1 VEQNRVTFNKR
12 AYIYSSFFH
21 GALIVL
27 MLNIPLI
34 FNIEVPVFY
43 ELHLGS
49 VSQQRMEQILEE
61 SRRSE
66 AIRRLEK
73 LGMSPGERVEVPERK
88 MIEIEEPTI
97 SVPNEQRIRT
107 DDIITNAEKQTF
119 EVVAPDF
126 DIPITNRS
134 IFSMDR
140 KENFQ
145 GSRITIGEQPG
156 TGIET
161 STIGADLVGVTIEGE
176 IKGREIISNPLPEYP
191 QGLNQN
197 AIIKIQLVVLP
208 DGTVSSSDM
217 VPVRKENAVLEE
229 LSMNTLK
236 LWRFSSLPAGD
247 KRNQTGVITFNFK
260 VK

>member
-1 VEQNRVTFNKR
+1 M
-12 AYIYSSFFH
+12 
-21 GALIVL
+21 L

-34 FNIEVPVFY
+34 FEIEVPAFY
-43 ELHLGS
+43 ELYLGS

-61 SRRSE
+61 SRRLE
-66 AIRRLEK
+66 AIRRLEEA
-73 LGMSPGERVEVPERK
+73 GMTPGERVEVPERK

-107 DDIITNAEKQTF
+107 DDIISNAEKQTF
-119 EVVAPDF
+119 EVGAPDF
-126 DIPITNRS
+126 KLPLTNRS

-140 KENFQ
+140 KESFQ

-161 STIGADLVGVTIEGE
+161 GTIGADLFGITIEGE
-176 IKGREIISNPLPEYP
+176 IKGRELILNPLPAYP

-208 DGTVSSSDM
+208 DGTISSSDM
-217 VPVRKENAVLEE
+217 IPVRKENAVLEE
-229 LSMNTLK
+229 LTMNTLK
-236 LWRFSSLPAGD
+236 LWRFSSLPNGD
-247 KRNQTGVITFNFK
+247 NRNQTGIITFNFK